1 MSSMMAQRV
10 ATNNLAHSYMAF
22 NTNYHDTG
30 LFGVY
35 AVSDPK
41 SQPVDDLV
49 SSQTDLHKHPVQTGI
64 FSQAVMEL
72 HSPGKAGLNWCVWG
86 SLDSLGAC
94 YRRGA

>member
-35 AVSDPK
+35 AVSEPH

-49 SSQTDLHKHPVQTGI
+49 STLGVPHPLGFYLHICCHANTPPVD
-64 FSQAVMEL
+64 
-72 HSPGKAGLNWCVWG
+72 HS
-86 SLDSLGAC
+86 
-94 YRRGA
+94 

>member
-49 SSQTDLHKHPVQTGI
+49 RYCNLLSFTSCT
-64 FSQAVMEL
+64 E
-72 HSPGKAGLNWCVWG
+72 
-86 SLDSLGAC
+86 
-94 YRRGA
+94 RGDASEKTWSFVL